1 MTVDHKPINRD
12 GWLNEIFA
20 SIQGEGLYCG
30 QRQTFVRL
38 AGCNL
43 ACDYCDT
50 PAALESH
57 PLVCHLEG
65 TPGSGRI
72 ELIENPIGADHIVSC
87 CRELGR
93 DVVSITGGEPLMQVD
108 FLEELLIGLKDSGFA
123 THLETNGTLYKELA
137 SVMKWVDVVAMDMK
151 LPSAAG
157 DGALWEEH
165 SRFLEIASGAEVFV
179 KIVVSAD
186 TGEDEIGRCC
196 DLIAPLDKHI
206 PLVIQP
212 VSQLHPPFSGGDR
225 GGVVVPGELLMRLQ
239 DAAMTRLADVRVIPQ
254 CHKLLGLR

>member
-1 MTVDHKPINRD
+1 MTRE
-12 GWLNEIFA
+12 GWLSEIFA

-50 PAALESH
+50 LAAREARPPVCRLER
-57 PLVCHLEG
+57 
-65 TPGSGRI
+65 TPGSGKI
-72 ELIENPIGADHIVSC
+72 ELLENPMNAELIVSC

-93 DVVSITGGEPLMQVD
+93 DAVSITGGEPLVQVD
-108 FLEELLIGLKDSGFA
+108 FLEELLIGLKDSGFV

-137 SVMKWVDVVAMDMK
+137 SVIKWVDVVAMDMK

-157 DGALWEEH
+157 DGAMWDEH
-165 SRFLEIASGAEVFV
+165 SKFLEIASRTEVFV
-179 KIVVSAD
+179 KIVVSPD
-186 TGEDEIGRCC
+186 TREDEIYRCC
-196 DLIAPLDKHI
+196 DLIATLDRHI

-212 VSQLHPPFSGGDR
+212 VSGSPSGI
-225 GGVVVPGELLMRLQ
+225 VPGNLLMLLQ
-239 DAAMTRLADVRVIPQ
+239 DAAITRLADVRVIPQ